1 MKRFFITALLYCSL
15 LTLPVMSQTLTEIYK
30 SIPDTI
36 MPKLSGFEPE
46 IIMGS
51 DTLMQIRVNKVN
63 YELAKASDNQVVLLV
78 TLPLPEHD
86 TRAYLYNIYNTN
98 NDSESSKKLSWN
110 LENSRDFSNGEFKF
124 AEATITSVSPL
135 LVQVTIRE
143 PFIPKDE
150 KNEPLVL
157 KNIKIF

>member
-1 MKRFFITALLYCSL
+1 MKRLFIFALLHCSM

-36 MPKLSGFEPE
+36 MAKLSGFEPE
-46 IIMGS
+46 IIMDS
-51 DTLMQIRVNKVN
+51 DTLMQFKVN
-63 YELAKASDNQVVLLV
+63 NITYELAKVSDNKAVLLV

-86 TRAYLYNIYNTN
+86 TRAYLFNIYNS
-98 NDSESSKKLSWN
+98 DSEPANKLRWQ
-110 LENSRDFSNGEFKF
+110 LESSRDISNGEFKF

-143 PFIPKDE
+143 PFIPEDE
-150 KNEPLVL
+150 KSEPVML
-157 KNIKIF
+157 KNIKLF

>member
-1 MKRFFITALLYCSL
+1 MKRFFIIALLHCSL

-46 IIMGS
+46 IIMSS
-51 DTLMQIRVNKVN
+51 DTLMQFKVN
-63 YELAKASDNQVVLLV
+63 NITYELAKVSDNKAVLLV

-86 TRAYLYNIYNTN
+86 TRAYLFNIYNS
-98 NDSESSKKLSWN
+98 DSEPANKLRWQ
-110 LENSRDFSNGEFKF
+110 LESNRDISNGEFKF

-135 LVQVTIRE
+135 LIQVTLRE

-150 KNEPLVL
+150 KNEPTVL
-157 KNIKIF
+157 KNIKLF

>member
-1 MKRFFITALLYCSL
+1 MKRLFIFALLHCSM

-36 MPKLSGFEPE
+36 MAKLSGFEPE

-51 DTLMQIRVNKVN
+51 DTLMQFKVN
-63 YELAKASDNQVVLLV
+63 NITYELAKVSDNKAVLLV

-86 TRAYLYNIYNTN
+86 TRAYLFNIYNS
-98 NDSESSKKLSWN
+98 DSEPANKLRWQ
-110 LENSRDFSNGEFKF
+110 LESSRDISNGEFKF

-135 LVQVTIRE
+135 LIQVTLRE

-150 KNEPLVL
+150 KNEPTVL
-157 KNIKIF
+157 KNIKLF

>member
-1 MKRFFITALLYCSL
+1 MKRLFIIALLHCSL
-15 LTLPVMSQTLTEIYK
+15 LTLPVMSQTLTEIYQ

-46 IIMGS
+46 IIMDS
-51 DTLMQIRVNKVN
+51 DTLMQFKVN
-63 YELAKASDNQVVLLV
+63 NITYELAKVSDNKAVLLV

-86 TRAYLYNIYNTN
+86 TRAYLYNIYNAS
-98 NDSESSKKLSWN
+98 DKLCWN
-110 LENSRDFSNGEFKF
+110 LEARRDFSDGEFKF

-150 KNEPLVL
+150 KSEPVML
-157 KNIKIF
+157 KNIKLF

>member
-1 MKRFFITALLYCSL
+1 MKRLFIFALLHCSM

-36 MPKLSGFEPE
+36 MAKLSGFEPE
-46 IIMGS
+46 IIMDS
-51 DTLMQIRVNKVN
+51 DTLMQFKVN
-63 YELAKASDNQVVLLV
+63 NITYELAKVSDNKAVLLV

-86 TRAYLYNIYNTN
+86 TRAYLFNIYNSDPEPAN
-98 NDSESSKKLSWN
+98 KLRWQLESS
-110 LENSRDFSNGEFKF
+110 RDISNGEFKF

-135 LVQVTIRE
+135 LIQVTLRE

-150 KNEPLVL
+150 KNEPTVL
-157 KNIKIF
+157 KNIKLF

>member
-1 MKRFFITALLYCSL
+1 MKRFFIIALLHCSL

-46 IIMGS
+46 IIMSS
-51 DTLMQIRVNKVN
+51 DTLMQFKVN
-63 YELAKASDNQVVLLV
+63 NITYELAKVSDNKAVLLV

-86 TRAYLYNIYNTN
+86 TRAYLYNIY
-98 NDSESSKKLSWN
+98 SSSDKLCWN
-110 LENSRDFSNGEFKF
+110 LEASHDISDGEFKF

-143 PFIPKDE
+143 PFIPEDE
-150 KNEPLVL
+150 KSEPVML
-157 KNIKIF
+157 KNIKLF

>member
-1 MKRFFITALLYCSL
+1 MKRFFIIALLHCSL

-46 IIMGS
+46 IIMSS
-51 DTLMQIRVNKVN
+51 DTLMQFKVN
-63 YELAKASDNQVVLLV
+63 NITYELAKVSDNKAVLLV

-86 TRAYLYNIYNTN
+86 TRAYLYNIY
-98 NDSESSKKLSWN
+98 SSSDKLYWN
-110 LENSRDFSNGEFKF
+110 LEASHDISDGEFKF

-143 PFIPKDE
+143 PFIPEDE
-150 KNEPLVL
+150 KSEPVML
-157 KNIKIF
+157 KNIKLF